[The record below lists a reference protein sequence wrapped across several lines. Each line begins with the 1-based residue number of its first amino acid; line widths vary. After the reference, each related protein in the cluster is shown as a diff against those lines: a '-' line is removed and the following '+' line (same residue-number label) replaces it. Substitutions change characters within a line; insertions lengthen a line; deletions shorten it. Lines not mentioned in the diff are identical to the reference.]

1 MKKYSNL
8 ALCQRN
14 IVKAVCSNSPG
25 HPQRL
30 LVLSVFMKNYI
41 IEKVKNKFKCCNVYC
56 CIRFKLQ
63 TSQCDAVVEMEGGA
77 SYVYLNTE
85 VLDKYTCSCNYIT
98 IRMQ

>member
-1 MKKYSNL
+1 ML
-8 ALCQRN
+8 QC
-14 IVKAVCSNSPG
+14 
-25 HPQRL
+25 
-30 LVLSVFMKNYI
+30 
-41 IEKVKNKFKCCNVYC
+41 VYC

-85 VLDKYTCSCNYIT
+85 VLDKYTCSCNYVT